1 MEHKVRILLSN
12 DDGVHS
18 PGLVALYEGL
28 QGLGEL
34 QVVAPDRDHSGA
46 SNSLTLQRPLTVEQH
61 PNGFY
66 SVDGTP
72 TDCVHLAVNG
82 LFDQPFDRV
91 VSGINTHANLGD
103 DIIYSGTV
111 AAATEGRHLGLPAI
125 AVSLV
130 NNGRFHYDTAARVV
144 ATLLEFN
151 KPMDLGPRSI
161 LNVNVPD
168 LPWSELAGFRVTRL
182 GDRERAEGAVPM
194 TCPRGKK
201 RYWIGAAGNGGDAGP
216 GTDFHAIS
224 QGYVSITPVH
234 IDMTRHQVMSSLRG
248 WVEGLEQS
256 FGNIR

>member
-1 MEHKVRILLSN
+1 MRILLSN

-28 QGLGEL
+28 KGLGEL
-34 QVVAPDRDHSGA
+34 EVVAPDRDHSGA
-46 SNSLTLQRPLTVEQH
+46 SNALTLNRPLTVEQH
-61 PNGFY
+61 PNGFR

-82 LFDQPFDRV
+82 LFDTAFDRV

-130 NNGRFHYDTAARVV
+130 NNGHFHYDTAARVV
-144 ATLLEFN
+144 RLLLGY
-151 KPMDLGPRSI
+151 KQALKLGPRSI

-168 LPWSELAGFRVTRL
+168 LPWEQLSGFRVTRL
-182 GDRERAEGAVPM
+182 GHRERAEGAVPM
-194 TCPRGKK
+194 TCPRGKQ
-201 RYWIGAAGNGGDAGP
+201 RYWIGAAGQGGDAGP
-216 GTDFHAIS
+216 GTDFHAVRE
-224 QGYVSITPVH
+224 GYVSITPVH
-234 IDMTRHQVMSSLRG
+234 IDMTRHEALSGLREWVDGLDMSTG
-248 WVEGLEQS
+248 GQP
-256 FGNIR
+256 

>member
-1 MEHKVRILLSN
+1 MRILLSN

-18 PGLVALYEGL
+18 PGLIALYEGL

-34 QVVAPDRDHSGA
+34 HVVAPDRDHSGA
-46 SNSLTLQRPLTVEQH
+46 SNSLTLKRPLTVEQH

-66 SVDGTP
+66 SIDGTP

-144 ATLLEFN
+144 ATLL
-151 KPMDLGPRSI
+151 KSHKSMDLGPRAI

-234 IDMTRHQVMSSLRG
+234 IDMTRHQVMSSLRD
-248 WVEGLEQS
+248 WVEALEDSSGKSQ
-256 FGNIR
+256 